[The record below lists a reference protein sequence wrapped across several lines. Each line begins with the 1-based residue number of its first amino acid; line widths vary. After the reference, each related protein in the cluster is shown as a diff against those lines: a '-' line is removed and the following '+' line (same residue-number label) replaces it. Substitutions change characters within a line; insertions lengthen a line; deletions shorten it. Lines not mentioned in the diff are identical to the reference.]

1 MQRVQVQSL
10 VWEWVQ
16 VQSLVWEWVQVQSLV
31 WEWVQVQSLVWELRS
46 YMPRSQNI
54 RQKQYFNKFN
64 KDFKNGPHENNLKKE
79 TERDY
84 VVC

>member
-1 MQRVQVQSL
+1 MRPLAVQWLRLHLPMQR
-10 VWEWVQ
+10 
-16 VQSLVWEWVQVQSLV
+16 VQVQSLV